1 LIVMAQLSGVPI
13 FPFSVSVNKA
23 WVLNSWDRTL
33 VPKPFSTIVA
43 RWDDPIAVPKDL
55 DHITFENLRKQIE
68 LRMQENQNR
77 LDQEQGW
84 TSSLLL

>member
-1 LIVMAQLSGVPI
+1 
-13 FPFSVSVNKA
+13 
-23 WVLNSWDRTL
+23 
-33 VPKPFSTIVA
+33 
-43 RWDDPIAVPKDL
+43 VPKDL
-55 DHITFENLRKQIE
+55 DHIAFENLRKQIE